1 MNRQWITQ
9 SGKDVIL
16 TLHIVPRSSKTEIC
30 GEHGNALKI
39 KLQAPPVEGKANK
52 ALIEFLSGTFD
63 IPCNCIS
70 ILSGDTG
77 RSKRI
82 QISGISEEDLLSKL
96 TTHQY
101 PHP

>member
-1 MNRQWITQ
+1 MNRNWITQ

-16 TLHIVPRSSKTEIC
+16 TLHIVPRSSRTEIC

-52 ALIEFLSGTFD
+52 ALIEFLSDKLD
-63 IPCNCIS
+63 IPRNSIA

-77 RSKRI
+77 RNKRI
-82 QISGISEEDLLSKL
+82 MISGIPANIFLQKMS
-96 TTHQY
+96 TA
-101 PHP
+101 